1 MKGEERPTFIQ
12 KKNKRNLKNHDKEL
26 NQEVQPVLFTKLE
39 SSSATRGVSW
49 RCWQDSKNPAGPVES
64 LVNGPAQ
71 CGGSGSGGFL
81 RSLGR
86 CKWSRG

>member
-1 MKGEERPTFIQ
+1 MKGGEGPTRIQ
-12 KKNKRNLKNHDKEL
+12 KSNKSNLKNHDQEL

-49 RCWQDSKNPAGPVES
+49 RCWQISKNPAGLVES
-64 LVNGPAQ
+64 LVDGPAQ
-71 CGGSGSGGFL
+71 CEGSGSGGL

-86 CKWSRG
+86 CK